1 MQKMHFRPVW
11 LITLTALLALGLTG
25 CERPETVLPYK
36 EDAVEALCWRI
47 LSPIA
52 EYQDAVARSGTGE
65 PEVVV
70 RQATTAAK
78 HIETAIEI
86 SRRQNAEFSDF
97 EWEWIEGV
105 DLSAKAYVAISEG
118 GLAQL
123 TNEEA
128 MEALARIDA
137 WFQHAADQC
146 VVTTA

>member
-1 MQKMHFRPVW
+1 MQIVQLRPMW
-11 LITLTALLALGLTG
+11 LIALTALLTVALVG
-25 CERPETVLPYK
+25 CERSETVMPYK
-36 EDAVEALCWRI
+36 DDPVEALCWRI

-52 EYQDAVARSGTGE
+52 EFQDAVARSGTGE

-78 HIETAIEI
+78 TISTAIEI
-86 SRRQNAEFSDF
+86 SRRQEADFSDF
-97 EWEWIEGV
+97 DAEWIDGV

-123 TNEEA
+123 TDEEA
-128 MEALARIDA
+128 MEALSRVDA
-137 WFQHAADQC
+137 WFKYAADQC

>member
-1 MQKMHFRPVW
+1 M
-11 LITLTALLALGLTG
+11 
-25 CERPETVLPYK
+25 PYK
-36 EDAVEALCWRI
+36 EDPVDALCWRI

-52 EYQDAVARSGTGE
+52 EFQDAMDRSGRGE

-105 DLSAKAYVAISEG
+105 DHSAKAYVAISEG

-123 TNEEA
+123 TDAEA
-128 MEALARIDA
+128 MEALSSIDA
-137 WFQHAADQC
+137 WFKYAADQC
-146 VVTTA
+146 VGTNA

>member
-1 MQKMHFRPVW
+1 MNLRTIWVIAATG
-11 LITLTALLALGLTG
+11 LLTLALLA
-25 CERPETVLPYK
+25 CQPPETVMPYK
-36 EDAVEALCWRI
+36 EDPLHALCWRI

-52 EYQDAVARSGTGE
+52 EFQDAVSKSGTGE

-70 RQATTAAK
+70 RQATTAAR

-86 SRRQNAEFSDF
+86 SRRQEAEFSDF

-123 TNEEA
+123 TDEEA
-128 MEALARIDA
+128 IEALSRIDA
-137 WFQHAADQC
+137 WFKYAADQC
-146 VVTTA
+146 VVSTA